1 MPNAA
6 LLGGLAAATGW
17 IRIES
22 LTQAIADRFPEK
34 IAAGNVKAA
43 EEAYKFV
50 KSALLERTDA

>member
-6 LLGGLAAATGW
+6 LLGGLAAATDW

-34 IAAGNVKAA
+34 IAAGNIKAA
-43 EEAYKFV
+43 EEAYEFV
-50 KSALLERTDA
+50 RNALLEHTDA